1 MSYTFESQR
10 YVTRGINN
18 EITPELQLVLWVM
31 LDEHIRNGL
40 KMDYL
45 QVFNLN
51 TETMGNRK
59 IQVITQSQEQPER
72 TKSGRLPGIDMPL
85 NNVTV
90 WIIDSGEYV
99 TMLLPSEY

>member
-1 MSYTFESQR
+1 MSYTFDSQR

-18 EITPELQLVLWVM
+18 KLTPELQMLLWVM
-31 LDEHIRNGL
+31 LDENIRTGL
-40 KMDYL
+40 NMDYL

-51 TETMGNRK
+51 TETLGNRK
-59 IQVITQSQEQPER
+59 IQVITQSQEQP
-72 TKSGRLPGIDMPL
+72 TCSKSSRFPGIGEPL
-85 NNVTV
+85 NDITV